1 MHVFLWDVKGS
12 QLYMRPLIQ
21 QLRDKGIPL
30 TAKALG
36 FQNHD
41 GWMCGY
47 QSLSLLRQMLQTD
60 RNTDLGMFTAESM
73 PPTFVTHGQDIVNSA
88 P

>member
-1 MHVFLWDVKGS
+1 MHVFLWDAKGS
-12 QLYMRPLIQ
+12 ELYLRPLIQ

-36 FQNHD
+36 FQHHD
-41 GWMCGY
+41 GWTCGY
-47 QSLSLLRQMLQTD
+47 QSLSLLRQLLQTD
-60 RNTDLGMFTAESM
+60 PTDLGMFTAERM
-73 PPTFVTHGQDIVNSA
+73 PPAFVTHVQGIVNSA

>member
-1 MHVFLWDVKGS
+1 
-12 QLYMRPLIQ
+12 MRPFIQ
-21 QLRDKGIPL
+21 QLRNKGIPL

-41 GWMCGY
+41 GWTCGY
-47 QSLSLLRQMLQTD
+47 QSPSLLRQLLHTD
-60 RNTDLGMFTAESM
+60 PKTDLGMFTAERM
-73 PPTFVTHGQDIVNSA
+73 PPAFVTHVHDIVNNA

>member
-1 MHVFLWDVKGS
+1 MPS

-21 QLRDKGIPL
+21 QIRDKGIPL
-30 TAKALG
+30 SAKALG

-41 GWMCGY
+41 GWTCGY
-47 QSLSLLRQMLQTD
+47 QSPSLLRQLLQTD
-60 RNTDLGMFTAESM
+60 PGIDLGMFTAERM
-73 PPTFVTHGQDIVNSA
+73 PPTFVTHVQDIVNSA